1 MSQLAWAQ
9 RSTWTMYIG
18 EARELHLA
26 GIAAHDGAS
35 GVLDPCFHRQSR
47 VIPPVLKGGK
57 GFQISKH
64 DFVSK
69 ANMLDISDPSVGQG
83 VRAVPVGDPFM
94 QIAVLLREG
103 VLPEEKRGDYQ
114 AWNVL
119 DTALQSEEDKAILKR
134 CRLPREV
141 FEFLGKWYDPENE
154 VAKQPYHSAP

>member
-1 MSQLAWAQ
+1 M
-9 RSTWTMYIG
+9 
-18 EARELHLA
+18 
-26 GIAAHDGAS
+26 
-35 GVLDPCFHRQSR
+35 
-47 VIPPVLKGGK
+47 LKGGK

-64 DFVSK
+64 DFVLK
-69 ANMLDISDPSVGQG
+69 ANMLDISDLSVGQG

-103 VLPEEKRGDYQ
+103 VLPEKKRGDYQ

-134 CRLPREV
+134 CRSPREV
-141 FEFLGKWYDPENE
+141 FEFLGKWHDPENE